1 MEVVE
6 MILLALAY
14 TLSIITL
21 FLELICYTR
30 KIETLETIFFTISL
44 ILLMVA
50 ISIANFWEPVNY
62 TPTKTHILVLLSMI
76 LVGLTTPL
84 SVFPDRQISIKPIF
98 IKILIGISIVL
109 FTMTVI
115 NYFLKLSYIIENS
128 IYVYLFLSVICSMLV
143 IRKTKPIG
151 RTVHREKTERITTII
166 CLIVLPITIFIDSFP
181 EKIFTPNPESIRV
194 GFTLPLFFIFLSI
207 YKIKD
212 DINRLSLFKSEIA
225 VKEQNLKNYS
235 FTKRELEVVHLIVK
249 GSTYN
254 QIAEQLFISVPT
266 VKTHVTNIYKKAQ
279 VNNKLE
285 LVNLLHN

>member
-1 MEVVE
+1 

-30 KIETLETIFFTISL
+30 KIETLETIFFTVSL

-84 SVFPDRQISIKPIF
+84 SVFPDRRISIKPIF

-109 FTMTVI
+109 FMMTII

-128 IYVYLFLSVICSMLV
+128 IYVYLFLSVMCSMLV

-181 EKIFTPNPESIRV
+181 EKIFTLNPESIRV

-285 LVNLLHN
+285 LVNLLHS

>member
-30 KIETLETIFFTISL
+30 KIETLETIFFTVSL

-84 SVFPDRQISIKPIF
+84 SVFPDRRILIKPIF

-109 FTMTVI
+109 FMMTII

-128 IYVYLFLSVICSMLV
+128 IYVYLFLSVMCSMLV

-181 EKIFTPNPESIRV
+181 EKIFTLNPESIRV